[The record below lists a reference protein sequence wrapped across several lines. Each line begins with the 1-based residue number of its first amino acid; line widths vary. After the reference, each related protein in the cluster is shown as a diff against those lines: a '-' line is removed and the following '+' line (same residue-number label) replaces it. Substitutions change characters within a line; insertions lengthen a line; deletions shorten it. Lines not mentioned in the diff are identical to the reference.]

1 MKRIALQ
8 LALLISL
15 QLLFSCNQ
23 DQIDQ
28 LSEENADY
36 AAENARKDSSIT
48 EMLKTFNEIQANLN
62 IIKER
67 EGVLQ
72 ISDPEKNEQDMVA
85 DIQLINQ
92 LMMENEKL
100 NEQLNK
106 QLKNSN
112 YKVAE
117 LRKMV
122 ENLNKQIELKNQ
134 EIASLNQRLQAKDA
148 KIGQLYF
155 SVDSLQYAVD
165 QKEDVIKDQEDELNT
180 AYYAFG
186 TFKELKE
193 KNVLTKEGGFL
204 GLGKTESLK
213 DNVNMDYFTKID
225 IRKQKSFLIYAD
237 KAELI
242 TKHPEESYEFYGND
256 KVDSLVIKD
265 VEAFWK
271 AGKTLV
277 IVVD

>member
-1 MKRIALQ
+1 MKRITLQ
-8 LALLISL
+8 LPLLIIL
-15 QLLFSCNQ
+15 ILLFSCNQ
-23 DQIDQ
+23 DKIDQ
-28 LSEENADY
+28 LNQENANY
-36 AAENARKDSSIT
+36 AAENAEKDSSIT
-48 EMLKTFNEIQANLN
+48 GMLKTFNEIQANLN

-67 EGVLQ
+67 EGILQ
-72 ISDPEKNEQDMVA
+72 VSDPEKNEQDMVA

-100 NEQLNK
+100 NEQLNR

-155 SVDSLQYAVD
+155 SVDSLHYAVG
-165 QKEDVIKDQEDELNT
+165 QKEDMLKEKEDELNT

-225 IRKQKSFLIYAD
+225 IRKQKSFLIYSD

-242 TKHPEESYEFYGND
+242 TKHPEESYELFGND